1 MNRLWTAIV
10 LCGLALGGAIST
22 QGGLSQ
28 GRTSET
34 AAVIITSVVDGDT
47 VRVDDRHGRDL
58 GRIRLLGINAPELA
72 HDGISAQCWA
82 EQARARLAELTP
94 IGATV
99 HLVADP
105 TQVDRDNYGR
115 LLRYVL
121 VDDVDVQHVLLA
133 EGQVRAFW
141 PKSPGLHAANY
152 LAAAQQAE
160 HDQRGLWAS
169 CTNRKDPS

>member
-1 MNRLWTAIV
+1 MNRLWTAVV
-10 LCGLALGGAIST
+10 LCGLALGGAMST
-22 QGGLSQ
+22 QGGLGQ

-47 VRVDDRHGRDL
+47 VRVDDRDGRDL

-115 LLRYVL
+115 LLRYLL
-121 VDDVDVQHVLLA
+121 V
-133 EGQVRAFW
+133 GQVRAFW